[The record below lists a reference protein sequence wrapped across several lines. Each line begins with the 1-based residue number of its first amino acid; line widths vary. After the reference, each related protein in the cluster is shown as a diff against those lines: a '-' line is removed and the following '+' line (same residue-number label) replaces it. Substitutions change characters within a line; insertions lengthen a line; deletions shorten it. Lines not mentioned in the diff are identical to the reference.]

1 MQKNFGRYIQH
12 LVVLNIKDLSKDL
25 ISIKNK
31 VLYKNK
37 IKAQPFVQKGVQVS
51 LVISLDAIL
60 TWN

>member
-1 MQKNFGRYIQH
+1 MQKNFNRYIQH
-12 LVVLNIKDLSKDL
+12 LVVFNIKDLSKDL

-31 VLYKNK
+31 ALYNDK
-37 IKAQPFVQKGVQVS
+37 IKAQPFVQKAVQVS